1 MRRVLVYVVVTPLV
15 AVLALLMPATPAAGW
30 QPPGR
35 PLPTL
40 ALVLDG
46 MGFGYLPPGLG
57 TTSDFAYHFQHVDFV
72 ARVWESQTH
81 AGWTVDLDVD
91 VMRGKRLTTGRALH
105 DWFIS
110 YDQRPPAEAHYVP
123 TRLHGR
129 PGWRCEDQV
138 FWLVHPGLAVS
149 VQLNHLG
156 WSRYDLMRMARS
168 ARELD
173 DGN

>member
-91 VMRGKRLTTGRALH
+91 VMRGKRLTTNAR
-105 DWFIS
+105 
-110 YDQRPPAEAHYVP
+110 RPRRTMFRRGSTAVLAGAAKTRSSGWCTPAWP
-123 TRLHGR
+123 
-129 PGWRCEDQV
+129 
-138 FWLVHPGLAVS
+138 
-149 VQLNHLG
+149 
-156 WSRYDLMRMARS
+156 SRSSSTTWAGP
-168 ARELD
+168 ATT
-173 DGN
+173 